1 MPAIAIETSG
11 YVLHARA
18 WRETSLLLECFTP
31 GQGRIGLVARGV
43 RGARTRTAR
52 ADLQPLRRLRLS
64 FVTGG
69 EMGSLRMAELET
81 LHALHGEALLAA
93 LYVNELLVRLL
104 ARDDAHPRLF
114 ERYQRLLDALVMT
127 RASAWPLRCF
137 ERDLLEAI
145 GYAPLLDAE
154 AETGAPLQPDGRYV
168 YRPEMGPLPWRPE
181 LGGQALRGSALLALA
196 SGRQPDATDLADL
209 RRLLRQLL
217 SAQLGGRPLTAW
229 SLASLARARPP
240 AAG

>member
-114 ERYQRLLDALVMT
+114 GCRVFLKTWVKVRAGWSDDETQLKRL
-127 RASAWPLRCF
+127 
-137 ERDLLEAI
+137 
-145 GYAPLLDAE
+145 GY
-154 AETGAPLQPDGRYV
+154 
-168 YRPEMGPLPWRPE
+168 
-181 LGGQALRGSALLALA
+181 
-196 SGRQPDATDLADL
+196 TD
-209 RRLLRQLL
+209 
-217 SAQLGGRPLTAW
+217 
-229 SLASLARARPP
+229 
-240 AAG
+240 

>member
-1 MPAIAIETSG
+1 
-11 YVLHARA
+11 
-18 WRETSLLLECFTP
+18 
-31 GQGRIGLVARGV
+31 
-43 RGARTRTAR
+43 
-52 ADLQPLRRLRLS
+52 
-64 FVTGG
+64 
-69 EMGSLRMAELET
+69 
-81 LHALHGEALLAA
+81 
-93 LYVNELLVRLL
+93 LLVRLL

-114 ERYQRLLDALVMT
+114 ERYRQLLDALVVT

-145 GYAPLLDAE
+145 GYAPLLDVE
-154 AETGAPLQPDGRYV
+154 AETGAPLQPDRRYV
-168 YRPEMGPLPWRPE
+168 YRPERGPLPWRPE

-229 SLASLARARPP
+229 SLASLARVRPH